1 MDVEGGGGRVR
12 KVVPA
17 LEGCSGINMAEQNG
31 DHLLTLWL
39 ECKGHRVIRV
49 GVIGSGGASSWE
61 EAQQG
66 GWRNMVICA
75 TAAWL

>member
-1 MDVEGGGGRVR
+1 MDEMWGCKGLRGGGCGEVGGGAVR

-17 LEGCSGINMAEQNG
+17 LRKVVPALTMAEQNG

-49 GVIGSGGASSWE
+49 GS
-61 EAQQG
+61 
-66 GWRNMVICA
+66 
-75 TAAWL
+75 

>member
-1 MDVEGGGGRVR
+1 MDEMWGCKGLRGGGVGGGGGGAVR

-49 GVIGSGGASSWE
+49 GS
-61 EAQQG
+61 
-66 GWRNMVICA
+66 
-75 TAAWL
+75 